1 MIDGRATSALVPPSI
16 SDARGKA
23 FGKVMARAVADPD
36 FKKLL
41 FERIDEVDASVLPFL
56 IREFSIEEFVEPG
69 MSETVIR
76 RLLKASYE
84 LHATKGFIHGVRRGL
99 LMLGM
104 RVVWK
109 QWFQNAP
116 KTERGTHTATVYV
129 NEAIFDGQGYLLDE
143 RVQRAAVRMIAGMKR
158 YSQDVTF
165 QLGVAIAG
173 KMSLASAV
181 QALQIGDFGAT
192 ASTPR
197 KGRAHL
203 SAAAGAQAL
212 QVGQYNGTATTP
224 RRGRSFVSAAVAA
237 QAIQIGRFEA
247 NAKHRSMR

>member
-56 IREFSIEEFVEPG
+56 IREFSIEEFVEPD
-69 MSETVIR
+69 MSEAVIR

-109 QWFQNAP
+109 QWFQRTP
-116 KTERGTHTATVYV
+116 KTEAGTHTATVYV
-129 NEAIFDGQGYLLDE
+129 NERIFDGQQIPIDD
-143 RVQRAAVRMIAGMKR
+143 RVQRAAGRMIDGMKR
-158 YSQDVTF
+158 YSQDVAF
-165 QLGVAIAG
+165 QLGVGTLGEVA
-173 KMSLASAV
+173 MASAGRLTATV
-181 QALQIGDFGAT
+181 SRSAEARPPMPRSHIGM
-192 ASTPR
+192 
-197 KGRAHL
+197 
-203 SAAAGAQAL
+203 AAAGRVTASVSRHAEARTPLPRAAIAMAAACRLAQSVSL
-212 QVGQYNGTATTP
+212 TFEV
-224 RRGRSFVSAAVAA
+224 RS
-237 QAIQIGRFEA
+237 
-247 NAKHRSMR
+247 